1 MNRDTLIGMGLG
13 LVIGLLGGLLIGLS
27 MGGRSAAPP
36 APVAQPAPGAPAPN
50 QAQGA
55 NIAGRIS
62 MLEQITAREPKNVQA
77 WVELGNAYFD
87 TRQPKKAADAY
98 ERALEVQPNNPDV
111 LTDQGV
117 MFRDL
122 GLADRALANFQ
133 KAASLDKQHLQSRF
147 NQGIVLAFDKKEPQ
161 KAIAVWNE
169 LIALAPSS
177 PQAAQARQLIQDLQA
192 QGSPPPAAKP

>member
-1 MNRDTLIGMGLG
+1 LNRDTLIGMGLG
-13 LVIGLLGGLLIGLS
+13 LVIGLLGGLLLGIS
-27 MGGRSAAPP
+27 MGGSDAPP
-36 APVAQPAPGAPAPN
+36 APVAQQPAPGGAPPA
-50 QAQGA
+50 GA
-55 NIAGRIS
+55 ANVAGRIS

-98 ERALEVQPNNPDV
+98 GRALEVQPNNPDV

-122 GLADRALANFQ
+122 GLPDQALANFQ
-133 KAASLDKQHLQSRF
+133 KAASIDPQHLQSRF

-169 LIALAPSS
+169 LVKQAPTSQ
-177 PQAAQARQLIQDLQA
+177 QAAQARQLIGELQA
-192 QGSPPPAAKP
+192 QGSQPPASPQK